1 MYITAVAL
9 MLICAGYFVVFR
21 RQFAGPLIFILLAG
35 FAAGMRLPR
44 EIHRDYQF
52 VIEKFRGNSH
62 FGQLQVLDARDGSCR
77 YYLNDFLTQNTY
89 DPERKQSLSHFT
101 YMLSGLAR
109 AYTTNIHDVLC
120 IGLGIGIVPMDFAR
134 EGARGEVVE
143 INPAIVPGATQF
155 FDLHPEKLNLTID
168 DGRHLLNRCQR
179 KYDVVILDAFLGDS
193 SPSHLLTREAFSAI
207 RRVLRSGGTLV
218 INAFGDLEPGRDFF
232 TASLDKTLKAV
243 FQGVRLHTNGDGG
256 MFFVATDRSQLTFVR
271 PPNLEG
277 THPDVRHDTEAAYAG
292 LVETP
297 IDHGRILTDKYNPA
311 EFYDARNREILRRK
325 LAMAAKEM

>member
-1 MYITAVAL
+1 
-9 MLICAGYFVVFR
+9 
-21 RQFAGPLIFILLAG
+21 
-35 FAAGMRLPR
+35 
-44 EIHRDYQF
+44 
-52 VIEKFRGNSH
+52 
-62 FGQLQVLDARDGSCR
+62 
-77 YYLNDFLTQNTY
+77 
-89 DPERKQSLSHFT
+89 DPARKQSSSAFT
-101 YMLSGLAR
+101 YLLAELAR
-109 AYTTNIHDVLC
+109 AYTTNITDALC
-120 IGLGIGIVPMDFAR
+120 IGLGIGIVPRDFVSH
-134 EGARGEVVE
+134 GARVDVVE
-143 INPAIVPGATQF
+143 INPAVVNVASRF
-155 FDLHPEKLNLTID
+155 FDFKPESVRLTID
-168 DGRHLLNRCQR
+168 DGRHFLNRCQR

-297 IDHGRILTDKYNPA
+297 IDHGRIL
-311 EFYDARNREILRRK
+311 
-325 LAMAAKEM
+325 